1 MNFTNTDCV
10 EKWAR
15 KDYWYVRELTYYID
29 KGKVVSQV
37 KWQVDEQ
44 INRIQTKISQEINK

>member
-15 KDYWYVRELTYYID
+15 KDYWLVRELTYKID

-37 KWQVDEQ
+37 KWPVNEQ
-44 INRIQTKISQEINK
+44 IN

>member
-1 MNFTNTDCV
+1 MKFTNTDCV

-37 KWQVDEQ
+37 KCQVDEQ
-44 INRIQTKISQEINK
+44 INRIQTKILQEINK

>member
-15 KDYWYVRELTYYID
+15 KDYWLVRELTYKID

-44 INRIQTKISQEINK
+44 INRIQTKILQEFYK